1 MIKDFI
7 LIGEVKEKLIKEYG
21 SRLPIEIIDIWK
33 NYGFGTF
40 YNGYLKVINPNDY
53 IRILDESYFQGNVSI
68 PIFATAFGDLIT
80 WEKNQFIGIVQ
91 YRYGKNEVISDGF
104 DFFFDDLYDG
114 ELDKDFFD
122 INQYEKAIS
131 VYGSLNYDECFGYV
145 PLLGLGGK
153 ETVENLKIVKLR
165 EHIELIAEM
174 TGEI

>member
-68 PIFATAFGDLIT
+68 PIFI
-80 WEKNQFIGIVQ
+80 
-91 YRYGKNEVISDGF
+91 
-104 DFFFDDLYDG
+104 
-114 ELDKDFFD
+114 
-122 INQYEKAIS
+122 
-131 VYGSLNYDECFGYV
+131 
-145 PLLGLGGK
+145 P
-153 ETVENLKIVKLR
+153 
-165 EHIELIAEM
+165 
-174 TGEI
+174 